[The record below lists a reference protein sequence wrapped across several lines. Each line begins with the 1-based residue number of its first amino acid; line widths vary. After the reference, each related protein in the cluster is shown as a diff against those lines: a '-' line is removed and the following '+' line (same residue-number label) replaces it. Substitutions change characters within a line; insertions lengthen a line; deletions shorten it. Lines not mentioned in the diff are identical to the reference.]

1 MAVASTNILNPG
13 TDRFKEVPV
22 SKVSQVNFLS
32 SPVLPLEPS
41 CQHLKS
47 SRLEGP
53 VGRDKSAP
61 NSKSSLPVGRA
72 IYKMHFTN
80 QKIWKEI
87 RKKIDEV
94 IVEQEGAR
102 ELGLLQDE
110 KGSVVKG
117 SEEKY
122 KALVSTIT
130 SLVKKSSPNLEGFHF
145 SALAITKGWYW
156 VESITDHVKTAECIQ
171 DHSEPQGERA
181 LITWVEKRLSDD

>member
-1 MAVASTNILNPG
+1 
-13 TDRFKEVPV
+13 V
-22 SKVSQVNFLS
+22 SKDSQVNLLS
-32 SPVLPLEPS
+32 SLVLPLEPS
-41 CQHLKS
+41 CQYPKS
-47 SRLEGP
+47 PRLEGP

-72 IYKMHFTN
+72 IYKIHFTN

-102 ELGLLQDE
+102 ELGLMQDE

-117 SEEKY
+117 SEDRY
-122 KALVSTIT
+122 KALIRTIT
-130 SLVKKSSPNLEGFHF
+130 SLVKKSSPTLEGFHF

-156 VESITDHVKTAECIQ
+156 VESITDHVKTAECIRG
-171 DHSEPQGERA
+171 HSEPQGERA
-181 LITWVEKRLSDD
+181 LTPGRKKAR